1 MAFEAAVSLHRVIV
15 GPMRVL
21 IVKMSSMGD
30 VVHAQPVANDL
41 VARYPGCQIDWVV
54 EQAFAPIV
62 RLNPAVAQ
70 VLPIAWRR
78 WRRRLRDR
86 EVRDQLRDFRAALRA
101 TRYDWIIDCQGLV
114 KSAAVVRLARGEHR
128 VGLDWSTARE
138 PLASLAYDRPVN
150 VPRDWHVVRRN
161 RAIAAQGL
169 GYRFS
174 DLPVVPLVAAP
185 LADADGSWMA
195 LPRPVVLVTGASRD
209 AKLWPEAHWRALA
222 GELRAGGATPVWFW
236 GNPAEKARA
245 ERLAGAVGG
254 VVVPD
259 FLDVGRAA
267 SVLAASA
274 GVVGLDTGFTHLA
287 AALGRPTVGIFCDFD
302 AVQCAVT
309 GPAACESLGG
319 IGQVPSIEAVSA
331 AMGRCLGFA
340 GAGAG
345 NIASDAP
352 ERGIGGA
359 PSRTAGHASDPVS
372 QTDPLE
378 SPRR

>member
-1 MAFEAAVSLHRVIV
+1 
-15 GPMRVL
+15 MRIL

-41 VARYPGCQIDWVV
+41 AARFPGSRIDWVV

-62 RLNPAVAQ
+62 RLNPAVEQ

-78 WRRRLRDR
+78 WRRRLREQTIR
-86 EVRDQLRDFRAALRA
+86 AQFHAFRAALRE
-101 TRYDWIIDCQGLV
+101 TRYDWIIDCQGLL
-114 KSAAVVRLARGEHR
+114 KSAAVVRLARGGHR
-128 VGLDWSTARE
+128 VGPDWSSARE
-138 PLASLAYDRPVN
+138 PLASLAYDRRVD
-150 VPRDWHVVRRN
+150 VPRDWHVIRRN

-185 LADADGSWMA
+185 LDDPDRQW
-195 LPRPVVLVTGASRD
+195 LDVPRPVVLVTGASRE
-209 AKLWPEAHWRALA
+209 AKLWPEANWQALA
-222 GELRAGGATPVWFW
+222 RELTADGATPVWFW
-236 GNPAEKARA
+236 GSPAEQERA
-245 ERLAGAVGG
+245 ERLAAAVGG
-254 VVVPD
+254 IVVPA

-309 GPAACESLGG
+309 GPAPCESLGG
-319 IGQVPSIEAVSA
+319 VGQVPSLEAVLA
-331 AMGRCLGFA
+331 AARRCLGL
-340 GAGAG
+340 GG
-345 NIASDAP
+345 SAP
-352 ERGIGGA
+352 M
-359 PSRTAGHASDPVS
+359 PSAVP
-372 QTDPLE
+372 PE
-378 SPRR
+378 SAAR

>member
-1 MAFEAAVSLHRVIV
+1 
-15 GPMRVL
+15 MRVL

-41 VARYPGCQIDWVV
+41 VARYPDCRIDWVV

-62 RLNPAVAQ
+62 SLNPAVEQ

-86 EVRDQLRDFRAALRA
+86 EVREQMRAFRRALRE

-138 PLASLAYDRPVN
+138 PLASLAYDRRVD

-185 LADADGSWMA
+185 LSTSDRQWLAV
-195 LPRPVVLVTGASRD
+195 PRPVVLVTGASRD
-209 AKLWPEAHWRALA
+209 AKLWPEANWRTLA
-222 GELRAGGATPVWFW
+222 RDLAAENATPVWFW
-236 GNPAEKARA
+236 GSPAEKERA
-245 ERLAGAVGG
+245 QRLAGVAGG

-267 SVLAASA
+267 SVLAAST

-302 AVQCAVT
+302 AIQCAVT
-309 GPAACESLGG
+309 GPAPCESLGG
-319 IGQVPSIEAVSA
+319 IGQVPSIESVRA
-331 AMGRCLGFA
+331 ATARCLGLPA
-340 GAGAG
+340 LLDPAAT
-345 NIASDAP
+345 
-352 ERGIGGA
+352 RGPDSATPGREA
-359 PSRTAGHASDPVS
+359 
-372 QTDPLE
+372 DPLE
-378 SPRR
+378 APGR